1 MPGPH
6 ENDFRSILFFFFLF
20 ISSLVASHFVSSIS
34 FKPRQNP
41 SSVSFRTASVVTS
54 ALTEVPLS
62 AQSAAFNRV
71 DVISESL
78 PFIQRFRGKTVVVK
92 YGGAAMKSPQ
102 LRESVIKDMV
112 LLSCVGLRMMLVHG
126 GGPEINSWLARI
138 GVQPQFI
145 NGLRV
150 TDALTMEVVE
160 MVLVGKV
167 FLTFMAFISLLFY
180 F

>member
-1 MPGPH
+1 
-6 ENDFRSILFFFFLF
+6 
-20 ISSLVASHFVSSIS
+20 
-34 FKPRQNP
+34 
-41 SSVSFRTASVVTS
+41 
-54 ALTEVPLS
+54 
-62 AQSAAFNRV
+62 
-71 DVISESL
+71 
-78 PFIQRFRGKTVVVK
+78 
-92 YGGAAMKSPQ
+92 
-102 LRESVIKDMV
+102 
-112 LLSCVGLRMMLVHG
+112 MMLVHG